1 MLCITI
7 GAKPNTFT
15 PNIIMQEPKSVQ
27 KLRKFLETT
36 TTEEREDK

>member
-7 GAKPNTFT
+7 GAKNTFT